1 MKKIFFSTEELD
13 ARASAKFGL
22 SEQILMENAAGR
34 IEREIRKRL
43 KKGSRILALCGG
55 GNNGADAMAALRK
68 LSGDFSCTA
77 LCVLENRSAAGKF
90 QAEAARAAGVKFI
103 DIASAKD
110 DCKHAVSASS
120 KDACA
125 HESVGGSSLKG
136 AGSCDDDPYNER
148 ESLSNAGIMGGG
160 DKLSTKFKGSKFTSA
175 KFETAE
181 HGGDLGKPGNECGNP
196 SGVLRDEITSADCI
210 IDGIF
215 GSGLNKP
222 ISPEICEILS
232 LANSAKSLKIAID
245 IPSGIDKSG
254 RVLGGAFCADL
265 TITMGA
271 LKLALFSDGAKDYV
285 GRIKVANLG
294 ISRQNFEERS
304 EYFLL
309 QKSDLKLP
317 LRRKQ
322 NTNKGD
328 FGHTYVV
335 SGQMSGAAQ
344 MAALAAHAI
353 GSGLVSVV
361 SDEPLNLSPILMQKS
376 SFEHARV
383 VVCGCGLGEQ
393 KIDLAALRDKSC
405 VIDADLCYEREI
417 LSLLNANSN
426 LIITPHP
433 KEFCSLLKIAGIAD
447 LSVSELQERRFELAR
462 AWSEKFSGVLVLK
475 GANTLIAQAGVIYV
489 CDKGSAALAKG
500 GSGDVLAGLIGGLL
514 AQNYSPLQASICGVL
529 AHALAARAFA
539 KNSYALNPLD
549 LIEEVK
555 WL

>member
-22 SEQILMENAAGR
+22 GEQILMENAAGR
-34 IEREIRKRL
+34 IESEIRKRL
-43 KKGSRILALCGG
+43 KKGSRVLALCGG
-55 GNNGADAMAALRK
+55 GNNGADALAALRK

-77 LCVLENRSAAGKF
+77 LCVLQNRSAAGKF
-90 QAEAARAAGVKFI
+90 QADAAQAAGVKFI
-103 DIASAKD
+103 NIASAKD
-110 DCKHAVSASS
+110 ACEHVEGASS

-125 HESVGGSSLKG
+125 HKSVGGSSLKG
-136 AGSCDDDPYNER
+136 TGASEPRREL
-148 ESLSNAGIMGGG
+148 ESLSGADISCDG
-160 DKLSTKFKGSKFTSA
+160 DKLSAKFTSA
-175 KFETAE
+175 KFEIVAR
-181 HGGDLGKPGNECGNP
+181 GDECSNLGSECGKL
-196 SGVLRDEITSADCI
+196 SILRDEITNADCI

-215 GSGLNKP
+215 GSGLNKAL
-222 ISPEICEILS
+222 SSEICEILS
-232 LANSAKSLKIAID
+232 LANSAKSLRIAVD

-254 RVLGGAFCADL
+254 RILGGAFCADL
-265 TITMGA
+265 TIAMGA
-271 LKLALFSDGAKDYV
+271 LKLALFSDAAKDCV
-285 GRIKVANLG
+285 GQIKVANLG
-294 ISRQNFEERS
+294 ISRSNFERGS

>member
-1 MKKIFFSTEELD
+1 MKKIFFGTEELD

-22 SEQILMENAAGR
+22 GEQILMENAAGR
-34 IEREIRKRL
+34 IESEIRKRL

-55 GNNGADAMAALRK
+55 GNNGADAMAALRR

-77 LCVLENRSAAGKF
+77 LCVFQNKGAAGKF
-90 QAEAARAAGVKFI
+90 QADAAQAAGVKFI
-103 DIASAKD
+103 GIANAKD
-110 DCKHAVSASS
+110 ACKHVESAPS
-120 KDACA
+120 KDACT
-125 HESVGGSSLKG
+125 HESVDGSSLKDVS
-136 AGSCDDDPYNER
+136 SCEGEPRREL
-148 ESLSNAGIMGGG
+148 ESLSGADVSGGG
-160 DKLSTKFKGSKFTSA
+160 DKLGTKFTSA
-175 KFETAE
+175 KFEIVARGDE
-181 HGGDLGKPGNECGNP
+181 CSNLGGECGEP
-196 SGVLRDEITSADCI
+196 SVLRNEITSADCI

-215 GSGLNKP
+215 GSGLNKAL
-222 ISPEICEILS
+222 SSEICEILS
-232 LANSAKSLKIAID
+232 LANSSKSLKIAVD
-245 IPSGIDKSG
+245 VPSGIDKLG
-254 RVLGGAFCADL
+254 RILGGAFCADL

-294 ISRQNFEERS
+294 ISRLNFEGRS

-361 SDEPLNLSPILMQKS
+361 SDGPLNLSPILMQKS

-383 VVCGCGLGEQ
+383 VVCGCGLGER
-393 KIDLAALRDKSC
+393 KIDLAALRGKSC

-417 LSLLNANSN
+417 LSLLSDN
-426 LIITPHP
+426 LNLVITPHP
-433 KEFCSLLKIAGIAD
+433 KEFCSLLKIAGIVD

-475 GANTLIAQAGVIYV
+475 GANTLIAQAGIIYV
-489 CDKGSAALAKG
+489 CDKGNAALAKG

-514 AQNYSPLQASICGVL
+514 AQSYSPLQASICGVL

>member
-34 IEREIRKRL
+34 IESEIRKRL
-43 KKGSRILALCGG
+43 KKGSHILALCGG

-90 QAEAARAAGVKFI
+90 QADAAQAAGVKLI

-110 DCKHAVSASS
+110 DCGHGSGASS
-120 KDACA
+120 KDICT

-136 AGSCDDDPYNER
+136 ASEPRGER
-148 ESLSNAGIMGGG
+148 EGLNGANISGGG
-160 DKLSTKFKGSKFTSA
+160 DKLCAKFTSA
-175 KFETAE
+175 KFEIAG
-181 HGGDLGKPGNECGNP
+181 HGDECSNLGNECGEL
-196 SGVLRDEITSADCI
+196 SVLRDEITSADCI

-222 ISPEICEILS
+222 ISAEICEILS
-232 LANSAKSLKIAID
+232 LANSAKSLRIAVD
-245 IPSGIDKSG
+245 IPSGIDKNG
-254 RVLGGAFCADL
+254 RILGGAFCADL

-271 LKLALFSDGAKDYV
+271 LKLALFSDGAKDQV

-294 ISRQNFEERS
+294 ISRRNFEERS

-361 SDEPLNLSPILMQKS
+361 SEGLLNLSPILMQKS

-383 VVCGCGLGEQ
+383 VVCGCGLGKR
-393 KIDLAALRDKSC
+393 KIDLAALRGKSC

-426 LIITPHP
+426 LILTPHP

-447 LSVSELQERRFELAR
+447 LSVSELQECRFELAR

-475 GANTLIAQAGVIYV
+475 GANTLIAQAGIIYV

>member
-22 SEQILMENAAGR
+22 GEQILMENATGR
-34 IEREIRKRL
+34 IESEIRKRL

-68 LSGDFSCTA
+68 LSGDFSCMA

-90 QAEAARAAGVKFI
+90 QADAAQAAGVKLI

-110 DCKHAVSASS
+110 DSEYADSASTRN
-120 KDACA
+120 ACA
-125 HESVGGSSLKG
+125 YESIGGSSLKG
-136 AGSCDDDPYNER
+136 TGASEPRR
-148 ESLSNAGIMGGG
+148 ELESPSGTDILGGD
-160 DKLSTKFKGSKFTSA
+160 DKLSAKFTST
-175 KFETAE
+175 KFEIVARGGE
-181 HGGDLGKPGNECGNP
+181 HGNLGSECGEP
-196 SGVLRDEITSADCI
+196 SILHDEIASADCI

-215 GSGLNKP
+215 GSGLNKVL
-222 ISPEICEILS
+222 SSEICEILS
-232 LANSAKSLKIAID
+232 LANSSKSLKIAVD
-245 IPSGIDKSG
+245 IPSGIDGSG
-254 RVLGGAFCADL
+254 RILGGAFCADL

-294 ISRQNFEERS
+294 ISRSNFEGRS

-317 LRRKQ
+317 LRTKQ

-361 SDEPLNLSPILMQKS
+361 SDGPLNLSPILMQKS
-376 SFEHARV
+376 SFDAARV
-383 VVCGCGLGEQ
+383 VVCGCGLGER

-405 VIDADLCYEREI
+405 VIDADLCYESEI
-417 LSLLNANSN
+417 LSLLDANSN
-426 LIITPHP
+426 LILTPHP

-447 LSVSELQERRFELAR
+447 ISVSELQERRFELAR
-462 AWSEKFSGVLVLK
+462 VWSEKFSGVLVLK
-475 GANTLIAQAGVIYV
+475 GANTLIAQAGIIYV

-514 AQNYSPLQASICGVL
+514 AQGYSPLQASICGVL

>member
-43 KKGSRILALCGG
+43 KKGSHILALCGG
-55 GNNGADAMAALRK
+55 GNNGADALAALRK

-77 LCVLENRSAAGKF
+77 LCVLQNRSAAGKF
-90 QAEAARAAGVKFI
+90 QADAARAAGVRLI
-103 DIASAKD
+103 NIASAKNA
-110 DCKHAVSASS
+110 CKHADSASS
-120 KDACA
+120 KDAFA
-125 HESVGGSSLKG
+125 HESAEGSSLKG
-136 AGSCDDDPYNER
+136 AGSCDDKPDNER
-148 ESLSNAGIMGGG
+148 ESLSSTDISGDD
-160 DKLSTKFKGSKFTSA
+160 DKLSEKFTSA
-175 KFETAE
+175 KFETVE
-181 HGGDLGKPGNECGNP
+181 HDGDFGKPGNECGNP
-196 SGVLRDEITSADCI
+196 SDLHDEITSADCI

-215 GSGLNKP
+215 GSGLNKAL
-222 ISPEICEILS
+222 SSEICEILS
-232 LANSAKSLKIAID
+232 LANSAKSLKIAVD

-254 RVLGGAFCADL
+254 RILGGAFCADL
-265 TITMGA
+265 TIAMGA
-271 LKLALFSDGAKDYV
+271 LKLALFSDGAKDQV

-294 ISRQNFEERS
+294 ISRSNFEERS

-317 LRRKQ
+317 LRTKQ

-361 SDEPLNLSPILMQKS
+361 NDEPLNLSPILMQKS
-376 SFEHARV
+376 SFNAARV
-383 VVCGCGLGEQ
+383 VVCGCGLGER
-393 KIDLAALRDKSC
+393 KIDLAALRGKSC

-417 LSLLNANSN
+417 LSLLSENSN

-475 GANTLIAQAGVIYV
+475 GANTLIAQAGIIYV

-514 AQNYSPLQASICGVL
+514 AQHYSPLQASICGVL

>member
-1 MKKIFFSTEELD
+1 MKKIFFSTEGLD

-22 SEQILMENAAGR
+22 SEQILMENAACR
-34 IEREIRKRL
+34 IEGEIRKRL

-90 QAEAARAAGVKFI
+90 QADAARAAGVKFI

-110 DCKHAVSASS
+110 DCGHVEGASS
-120 KDACA
+120 KDICT
-125 HESVGGSSLKG
+125 HEGVGGSYLKG
-136 AGSCDDDPYNER
+136 TGASEPRGER
-148 ESLSNAGIMGGG
+148 ESLSGADILCDG
-160 DKLSTKFKGSKFTSA
+160 DKLSAKFTSA
-175 KFETAE
+175 KFEIAG
-181 HGGDLGKPGNECGNP
+181 HGSECGNLG
-196 SGVLRDEITSADCI
+196 SECGVTSVLRDEITKADCI

-222 ISPEICEILS
+222 INSEICEILS
-232 LANSAKSLKIAID
+232 LANSAKALKIAVD

-254 RVLGGAFCADL
+254 RILGGAFCADL
-265 TITMGA
+265 TIAMGA
-271 LKLALFSDGAKDYV
+271 LKLALFSDAAKDYV
-285 GRIKVANLG
+285 GQIKVANLG
-294 ISRQNFEERS
+294 ISRSNFEGRS

-361 SDEPLNLSPILMQKS
+361 SKEPLNLSPILMQKS

-383 VVCGCGLGEQ
+383 VVCGCGLGER
-393 KIDLAALRDKSC
+393 KIDLVALRDKSC
-405 VIDADLCYEREI
+405 VIDADLCYKREI

-426 LIITPHP
+426 LILTPHP

-514 AQNYSPLQASICGVL
+514 AQGYSPLQASICGVL

>member
-13 ARASAKFGL
+13 ARASTKFGL
-22 SEQILMENAAGR
+22 GEQILMENAAGR

-43 KKGSRILALCGG
+43 KKGSRVLALCGG
-55 GNNGADAMAALRK
+55 GNNGADAMVALRR

-90 QAEAARAAGVKFI
+90 QADAARAAGVKLI

-110 DCKHAVSASS
+110 DCGHVESASS

-125 HESVGGSSLKG
+125 HESVGGSYLKD
-136 AGSCDDDPYNER
+136 ASASEPRREL

-181 HGGDLGKPGNECGNP
+181 HGGDLGKPDSECDNP
-196 SGVLRDEITSADCI
+196 SGVLRDEIINADCI

-222 ISPEICEILS
+222 VSAEICEILS
-232 LANSAKSLKIAID
+232 LANSAKSLKIAVD

-254 RVLGGAFCADL
+254 RILGGAFCADL
-265 TITMGA
+265 TIAMGA
-271 LKLALFSDGAKDYV
+271 LKLALFSDGAKDQV

-294 ISRQNFEERS
+294 ISRRNFEERS

-376 SFEHARV
+376 SFDAARV
-383 VVCGCGLGEQ
+383 VVCGCGLGER

-405 VIDADLCYEREI
+405 VIDADLCYKREI
-417 LSLLNANSN
+417 LSLLNANLN
-426 LIITPHP
+426 LILTPHP

-475 GANTLIAQAGVIYV
+475 GANTLIAQAGIIYV

-514 AQNYSPLQASICGVL
+514 AQSYSPLQASICGVL

>member
-1 MKKIFFSTEELD
+1 MKKIFFSTEKLD

-55 GNNGADAMAALRK
+55 GNNGADAMTALRK

-77 LCVLENRSAAGKF
+77 LCVLQNRSATGKF
-90 QAEAARAAGVKFI
+90 QTEAARTAGVRLI
-103 DIASAKD
+103 NIASAKNA
-110 DCKHAVSASS
+110 CKHADSASS
-120 KDACA
+120 KDICA
-125 HESVGGSSLKG
+125 HESVGSFSLKG
-136 AGSCDDDPYNER
+136 ASEPRREG
-148 ESLSNAGIMGGG
+148 ESLSGADISGGG
-160 DKLSTKFKGSKFTSA
+160 DKLCAKFTGA
-175 KFETAE
+175 KFEIA
-181 HGGDLGKPGNECGNP
+181 GRGDECGEP
-196 SGVLRDEITSADCI
+196 SILHDEITNADCI

-222 ISPEICEILS
+222 VSAEICEILS
-232 LANSAKSLKIAID
+232 LANGTKSLKIAVD

-254 RVLGGAFCADL
+254 RILGAAFCADL
-265 TITMGA
+265 TIAMGA
-271 LKLALFSDGAKDYV
+271 LKLALFSDAAKDCV

-294 ISRQNFEERS
+294 ISSSNFERGS

-317 LRRKQ
+317 IRRKQ

-361 SDEPLNLSPILMQKS
+361 SEGPLNLSPILMQKS

-383 VVCGCGLGEQ
+383 VVCGCGLGER

-417 LSLLNANSN
+417 LSLLDANSN
-426 LIITPHP
+426 LILTPHP

-475 GANTLIAQAGVIYV
+475 GANTLIAQAGIIYV

>member
-1 MKKIFFSTEELD
+1 MKKIFFSTAELD

-22 SEQILMENAAGR
+22 GEQILMENAAGR
-34 IEREIRKRL
+34 IEGEIRKRL
-43 KKGSRILALCGG
+43 KKGSHILALCGG

-77 LCVLENRSAAGKF
+77 LCVLQNRSAAGKF
-90 QAEAARAAGVKFI
+90 QAEAARTAGVRLI
-103 DIASAKD
+103 NIASAKD
-110 DCKHAVSASS
+110 DCKHVGSASS

-125 HESVGGSSLKG
+125 HESAGGSSSKG
-136 AGSCDDDPYNER
+136 AGASEPRGEGK
-148 ESLSNAGIMGGG
+148 SLSGADVSGGG
-160 DKLSTKFKGSKFTSA
+160 DKLSEKFTSA
-175 KFETAE
+175 KFETAG
-181 HGGDLGKPGNECGNP
+181 HGDECSDLDNECGKP
-196 SGVLRDEITSADCI
+196 SVLHDEITSADCI
-210 IDGIF
+210 IDGVF
-215 GSGLNKP
+215 GSGLNKAL
-222 ISPEICEILS
+222 SSEICEILS
-232 LANSAKSLKIAID
+232 LANSAKSLKIAVD
-245 IPSGIDKSG
+245 IPSGIDKNG
-254 RVLGGAFCADL
+254 CILGGAFCADL
-265 TITMGA
+265 TIAMGA
-271 LKLALFSDGAKDYV
+271 LKLALFSDAAKDCV

-294 ISRQNFEERS
+294 ISRSNFEKGS

-317 LRRKQ
+317 LRTKQ

-361 SDEPLNLSPILMQKS
+361 SDGPLNLSPILMQKS

-383 VVCGCGLGEQ
+383 VVCGCGLGER
-393 KIDLAALRDKSC
+393 KIDLAALRGKSC

-426 LIITPHP
+426 LVITPHP

-447 LSVSELQERRFELAR
+447 ISVSELQERRFELAR

-475 GANTLIAQAGVIYV
+475 GANTLIAQAGIIYV

-514 AQNYSPLQASICGVL
+514 AQGYSPLQASICGVL

>member
-13 ARASAKFGL
+13 ARASTKFGL
-22 SEQILMENAAGR
+22 SEQILMENAACR
-34 IEREIRKRL
+34 IEGEIRKRL
-43 KKGSRILALCGG
+43 KKGSHILALCGG

-68 LSGDFSCTA
+68 LSGYFSCTA
-77 LCVLENRSAAGKF
+77 LCVFQNKGAAGKF
-90 QAEAARAAGVKFI
+90 QADAARAAGVKFI

-110 DCKHAVSASS
+110 DCGHVEGASS
-120 KDACA
+120 KDTCT
-125 HESVGGSSLKG
+125 HEGVGGSYLKG
-136 AGSCDDDPYNER
+136 ASEPRGER
-148 ESLSNAGIMGGG
+148 ESLSGADISGGG
-160 DKLSTKFKGSKFTSA
+160 DKLSA
-175 KFETAE
+175 KFEIAG
-181 HGGDLGKPGNECGNP
+181 HGDECSNLGNECGEP
-196 SGVLRDEITSADCI
+196 SVLHDEITNADCI

-215 GSGLNKP
+215 GSGLNKAL
-222 ISPEICEILS
+222 SSEICEILS
-232 LANSAKSLKIAID
+232 LANSSKSLKIAVD
-245 IPSGIDKSG
+245 IPSGIDKLG
-254 RVLGGAFCADL
+254 RILGGAFCADL
-265 TITMGA
+265 TIAMGA
-271 LKLALFSDGAKDYV
+271 LKLALFSDAAKDYV
-285 GRIKVANLG
+285 GQIKIANLG
-294 ISRQNFEERS
+294 ISRSNFERGS

-361 SDEPLNLSPILMQKS
+361 SEGALNLSPILMQKS

-383 VVCGCGLGEQ
+383 VVCGCGLGER

-417 LSLLNANSN
+417 LSLLSDN
-426 LIITPHP
+426 LNLVITPHP
-433 KEFCSLLKIAGIAD
+433 KEFCSLLKISGIAD
-447 LSVSELQERRFELAR
+447 ISASELQERRFELAR

-475 GANTLIAQAGVIYV
+475 GANTLIAQEGIIYV
-489 CDKGSAALAKG
+489 CDKGSATLAKG

-514 AQNYSPLQASICGVL
+514 AQGYSPLQASICGVL

>member
-22 SEQILMENAAGR
+22 GEQILMENAAGR
-34 IEREIRKRL
+34 IEGEIRKRL
-43 KKGSRILALCGG
+43 KKGSRVLALCGG

-90 QAEAARAAGVKFI
+90 QADAAQAAGVKFI
-103 DIASAKD
+103 GIASAKD
-110 DCKHAVSASS
+110 DCGHVEDASS

-125 HESVGGSSLKG
+125 HESAGGFSLKG
-136 AGSCDDDPYNER
+136 ASEPRREG
-148 ESLSNAGIMGGG
+148 ESLSGADISGGG
-160 DKLSTKFKGSKFTSA
+160 DKLCAKFTGA
-175 KFETAE
+175 KFEIAGRGDE
-181 HGGDLGKPGNECGNP
+181 CSNLGGECGEP
-196 SGVLRDEITSADCI
+196 SVLRDEITSADCI

-215 GSGLNKP
+215 GSGLNKAL
-222 ISPEICEILS
+222 SSEICEILS
-232 LANSAKSLKIAID
+232 LANGTKSLKIAVD

-254 RVLGGAFCADL
+254 RILGAAFCADL
-265 TITMGA
+265 TIAMGA
-271 LKLALFSDGAKDYV
+271 LKLALFSDAAKDCV

-294 ISRQNFEERS
+294 ISRSNFEGRS

-383 VVCGCGLGEQ
+383 VVCGCGLGER

-417 LSLLNANSN
+417 LSLLDANSN
-426 LIITPHP
+426 LILTPHP

-475 GANTLIAQAGVIYV
+475 GANTLIAQESIIYV

-500 GSGDVLAGLIGGLL
+500 GRGDVLSGLIGGLL
-514 AQNYSPLQASICGVL
+514 AQGYSPLQASICGVL

>member
-1 MKKIFFSTEELD
+1 MLF
-13 ARASAKFGL
+13 
-22 SEQILMENAAGR
+22 
-34 IEREIRKRL
+34 
-43 KKGSRILALCGG
+43 
-55 GNNGADAMAALRK
+55 
-68 LSGDFSCTA
+68 
-77 LCVLENRSAAGKF
+77 RS
-90 QAEAARAAGVKFI
+90 
-103 DIASAKD
+103 
-110 DCKHAVSASS
+110 
-120 KDACA
+120 
-125 HESVGGSSLKG
+125 
-136 AGSCDDDPYNER
+136 
-148 ESLSNAGIMGGG
+148 
-160 DKLSTKFKGSKFTSA
+160 
-175 KFETAE
+175 
-181 HGGDLGKPGNECGNP
+181 
-196 SGVLRDEITSADCI
+196 
-210 IDGIF
+210 
-215 GSGLNKP
+215 
-222 ISPEICEILS
+222 
-232 LANSAKSLKIAID
+232 
-245 IPSGIDKSG
+245 IDKSG
-254 RVLGGAFCADL
+254 RILEAAFCADL
-265 TITMGA
+265 TIAMGA
-271 LKLALFSDGAKDYV
+271 LKLALFSDAAKDCV

-294 ISRQNFEERS
+294 ISRSNFEERS

-317 LRRKQ
+317 LRTKQ

-376 SFEHARV
+376 SFNAARV

-405 VIDADLCYEREI
+405 VIDADLCYESEI

-426 LIITPHP
+426 LILTPHP

-447 LSVSELQERRFELAR
+447 ISVSELQERRFEFAR

-514 AQNYSPLQASICGVL
+514 AQGYSPLQASICGVL

>member
-22 SEQILMENAAGR
+22 GEQILMENAAGR

-68 LSGDFSCTA
+68 LSGDFSCTT
-77 LCVLENRSAAGKF
+77 LCVLQNRSAAGKF
-90 QAEAARAAGVKFI
+90 QAEAARAAGVRLI
-103 DIASAKD
+103 DIASAKNA
-110 DCKHAVSASS
+110 CKHADRASS

-136 AGSCDDDPYNER
+136 AGSCDDKPDNER
-148 ESLSNAGIMGGG
+148 ESLSSTDISGGD
-160 DKLSTKFKGSKFTSA
+160 DKLSEKFTSA
-175 KFETAE
+175 KFEIAG
-181 HGGDLGKPGNECGNP
+181 HGDECSDLGSECGKP
-196 SGVLRDEITSADCI
+196 SVLHDEITNADCI

-215 GSGLNKP
+215 GSGLNKAL
-222 ISPEICEILS
+222 SSEICEILS
-232 LANSAKSLKIAID
+232 LANSAKSLKIAVD
-245 IPSGIDKSG
+245 IPSGIDKLG
-254 RVLGGAFCADL
+254 RILGGAFCADL
-265 TITMGA
+265 TIAMGA

-285 GRIKVANLG
+285 GQIKVANLG
-294 ISRQNFEERS
+294 ISRSNFERGS

-361 SDEPLNLSPILMQKS
+361 SEGSLNLSPILMQKS
-376 SFEHARV
+376 SFNAARV
-383 VVCGCGLGEQ
+383 VVCGCGLGER

-405 VIDADLCYEREI
+405 VIDADLCYESEI

-426 LIITPHP
+426 LILTPHP

-475 GANTLIAQAGVIYV
+475 GANTLIAQTGIIYV

>member
-1 MKKIFFSTEELD
+1 MKKIFFSTAELD
-13 ARASAKFGL
+13 ARASVKFGL

-90 QAEAARAAGVKFI
+90 QAEAARAAGVRFI
-103 DIASAKD
+103 NIASAKTACERAEGSSGKD
-110 DCKHAVSASS
+110 ICTHESASGS
-120 KDACA
+120 YLKDA
-125 HESVGGSSLKG
+125 G
-136 AGSCDDDPYNER
+136 ASEPQGER
-148 ESLSNAGIMGGG
+148 ESLSGADISGSG
-160 DKLSTKFKGSKFTSA
+160 DKLSAKFTSA

-181 HGGDLGKPGNECGNP
+181 DGGDFGKLGNECDNP

-215 GSGLNKP
+215 GSGLNKAL
-222 ISPEICEILS
+222 SSEICEILS
-232 LANSAKSLKIAID
+232 LANSAKSLKIAVD

-265 TITMGA
+265 TIAMGA

-376 SFEHARV
+376 SFDAARV
-383 VVCGCGLGEQ
+383 VVCGCGLGER
-393 KIDLAALRDKSC
+393 KIDLAALRGKSC

-447 LSVSELQERRFELAR
+447 LGVSELQERRFELAR

-514 AQNYSPLQASICGVL
+514 AQGYSPLQASICGVL

>member
-22 SEQILMENAAGR
+22 GEQILMENAACR
-34 IEREIRKRL
+34 IESEIRKRL

-55 GNNGADAMAALRK
+55 GNNGADALAALRK

-77 LCVLENRSAAGKF
+77 LCVLQNRSAADKF
-90 QAEAARAAGVKFI
+90 QTEAARAAGVRLI

-110 DCKHAVSASS
+110 DCGHVESASS
-120 KDACA
+120 KDACT
-125 HESVGGSSLKG
+125 HESVGGSYLKG
-136 AGSCDDDPYNER
+136 ASEPRGEG
-148 ESLSNAGIMGGG
+148 ESLSGTDISCDG
-160 DKLSTKFKGSKFTSA
+160 DKLCAKFTGA
-175 KFETAE
+175 KFEIAAR
-181 HGGDLGKPGNECGNP
+181 GDECNNLCSECGEP
-196 SGVLRDEITSADCI
+196 SILHDEIASADCI

-215 GSGLNKP
+215 GSGLNKAL
-222 ISPEICEILS
+222 SSEICEILS
-232 LANSAKSLKIAID
+232 LANSAKALKIAVD

-265 TITMGA
+265 TIAMGA

-294 ISRQNFEERS
+294 ISRQNFEEQS

-361 SDEPLNLSPILMQKS
+361 SEEPLNLSPILMQKS
-376 SFEHARV
+376 SFEHARI
-383 VVCGCGLGEQ
+383 VVCGCGLGER

-405 VIDADLCYEREI
+405 VIDADLCYESEI

-426 LIITPHP
+426 LILTPHP

-447 LSVSELQERRFELAR
+447 ISVSELQEHRFELAR

-475 GANTLIAQAGVIYV
+475 GANTLIAQAGIIYV
-489 CDKGSAALAKG
+489 CDKGSAVLAKG
-500 GSGDVLAGLIGGLL
+500 GSGDVLAGFIGGLL
-514 AQNYSPLQASICGVL
+514 AQGYSPLQASICGVL
-529 AHALAARAFA
+529 AHALAAQAFA

>member
-22 SEQILMENAAGR
+22 GEQILMENAACK
-34 IEREIRKRL
+34 IEGEIRKRL

-90 QAEAARAAGVKFI
+90 QADAARAAGVKLI
-103 DIASAKD
+103 DISSVKD
-110 DCKHAVSASS
+110 ACEHVEEASS

-125 HESVGGSSLKG
+125 HESVDGSSLKG
-136 AGSCDDDPYNER
+136 TGASEPRGEL
-148 ESLSNAGIMGGG
+148 ESLSGADISCDS
-160 DKLSTKFKGSKFTSA
+160 DKLSAKFTSA
-175 KFETAE
+175 KFEIAGRSGE
-181 HGGDLGKPGNECGNP
+181 HGNLGNEYGEP
-196 SGVLRDEITSADCI
+196 SILHDEIINADCI

-215 GSGLNKP
+215 GSGLNKAL
-222 ISPEICEILS
+222 SSEICEILS
-232 LANSAKSLKIAID
+232 LANSSKSLKIAVD
-245 IPSGIDKSG
+245 IPSGIDKFG
-254 RVLGGAFCADL
+254 RILGGAFCADL
-265 TITMGA
+265 TIAMGA
-271 LKLALFSDGAKDYV
+271 LKLALFSDGAKDQV

-294 ISRQNFEERS
+294 ISRSNFEGRS

-361 SDEPLNLSPILMQKS
+361 SKEPLNLSPILMQKS
-376 SFEHARV
+376 SFDAARV
-383 VVCGCGLGEQ
+383 VVCGCGLGER

-417 LSLLNANSN
+417 LSLLSDNSN
-426 LIITPHP
+426 LVITPHP
-433 KEFCSLLKIAGIAD
+433 KEFCSLLKITGIAD
-447 LSVSELQERRFELAR
+447 LSVSELQERRFELAQ

-514 AQNYSPLQASICGVL
+514 AQGYSPLQASICGVL

>member
-13 ARASAKFGL
+13 ARASTKFGL
-22 SEQILMENAAGR
+22 SEQILMENAACR
-34 IEREIRKRL
+34 IEGEIRKRL
-43 KKGSRILALCGG
+43 KKGSHILALCGG

-77 LCVLENRSAAGKF
+77 LCVFQNKGAAGKF
-90 QAEAARAAGVKFI
+90 QADAARAAGVKFI

-110 DCKHAVSASS
+110 DCGHVEGASS
-120 KDACA
+120 KDTCT
-125 HESVGGSSLKG
+125 HEGVGGSYLKG
-136 AGSCDDDPYNER
+136 ASEPRGER
-148 ESLSNAGIMGGG
+148 ESLSGADISGGG
-160 DKLSTKFKGSKFTSA
+160 DKLSA
-175 KFETAE
+175 KFEIAG
-181 HGGDLGKPGNECGNP
+181 HGDECSNLGNECGEP
-196 SGVLRDEITSADCI
+196 SVLHDEITNADCI

-215 GSGLNKP
+215 GSGLNKAL
-222 ISPEICEILS
+222 SSEICEILS
-232 LANSAKSLKIAID
+232 LANSSKSLKIAVD
-245 IPSGIDKSG
+245 IPSGIDKLG
-254 RVLGGAFCADL
+254 RILGGAFCADL
-265 TITMGA
+265 TIAMGA
-271 LKLALFSDGAKDYV
+271 LKLALFSDAAKDYV
-285 GRIKVANLG
+285 GQIKIANLG
-294 ISRQNFEERS
+294 ISRSNFERGS

-361 SDEPLNLSPILMQKS
+361 SEGALNLSPILMQKS

-383 VVCGCGLGEQ
+383 VVCGCGLGER

-417 LSLLNANSN
+417 LSLLSDN
-426 LIITPHP
+426 LNLVITPHP
-433 KEFCSLLKIAGIAD
+433 KEFCSLLKISGIAD
-447 LSVSELQERRFELAR
+447 ISASELQERRFELAR

-475 GANTLIAQAGVIYV
+475 GANTLIAQEGIIYV
-489 CDKGSAALAKG
+489 CDKGSATLAKG

-514 AQNYSPLQASICGVL
+514 AQGYSPLQASICGVL

>member
-1 MKKIFFSTEELD
+1 MKKIFFSTAELD

-22 SEQILMENAAGR
+22 SEQLLMENAACR
-34 IEREIRKRL
+34 IEGEIRKQL

-90 QAEAARAAGVKFI
+90 QADAAQAAGVKLI

-110 DCKHAVSASS
+110 ACGRVEGASS
-120 KDACA
+120 KDICA
-125 HESVGGSSLKG
+125 HESVDGSSSKG
-136 AGSCDDDPYNER
+136 ISSCEDEPHNKR
-148 ESLSNAGIMGGG
+148 ESLNGADISCDG
-160 DKLSTKFKGSKFTSA
+160 DKLCAKFTSTKFEIAGRSG
-175 KFETAE
+175 E
-181 HGGDLGKPGNECGNP
+181 HGNLGSECGEP
-196 SGVLRDEITSADCI
+196 SVLHDEITNADCI

-222 ISPEICEILS
+222 VSAEICEILS
-232 LANSAKSLKIAID
+232 LTNSAKSLKIAVD
-245 IPSGIDKSG
+245 IPSGIDKNG
-254 RVLGGAFCADL
+254 RILGGAFCADL
-265 TITMGA
+265 TIAMGA

-294 ISRQNFEERS
+294 ISRRNFEERS

-361 SDEPLNLSPILMQKS
+361 SKEPLNLSPILMQKS
-376 SFEHARV
+376 SFDAARV

-393 KIDLAALRDKSC
+393 KIDLAALRGKSC

-426 LIITPHP
+426 LILTPHP

-462 AWSEKFSGVLVLK
+462 AWSDKFSGVLVLK
-475 GANTLIAQAGVIYV
+475 GANTLIAQAGIIYV

-514 AQNYSPLQASICGVL
+514 AQSYSPLQASICGVL

>member
-22 SEQILMENAAGR
+22 GEQILMENAAGR

-77 LCVLENRSAAGKF
+77 LCVLQNRSVAGKF
-90 QAEAARAAGVKFI
+90 QAEAARAVGVKLI

-110 DCKHAVSASS
+110 DCGHVEGASS

-125 HESVGGSSLKG
+125 HESVEGFSLNGISSCEG
-136 AGSCDDDPYNER
+136 EPRGER
-148 ESLSNAGIMGGG
+148 ENLNGEDVSGGG
-160 DKLSTKFKGSKFTSA
+160 DKLRAKFTSA

-181 HGGDLGKPGNECGNP
+181 DGGDFGKLGNECDNP
-196 SGVLRDEITSADCI
+196 SGVLRDEIINADCI

-215 GSGLNKP
+215 GSGLNKAL
-222 ISPEICEILS
+222 SSEICEILS
-232 LANSAKSLKIAID
+232 LANSAKSLKIAVD

-254 RVLGGAFCADL
+254 RILGGAFCADL

-271 LKLALFSDGAKDYV
+271 FKLALFSDAAKDYV

-376 SFEHARV
+376 SFNAARV
-383 VVCGCGLGEQ
+383 VVCGCGLGER

-405 VIDADLCYEREI
+405 VIDADLCYESEI

-426 LIITPHP
+426 LILTPHP

-475 GANTLIAQAGVIYV
+475 GANTLVAQAGIIYV

-514 AQNYSPLQASICGVL
+514 AQGYSPLQASICGVL

>member
-22 SEQILMENAAGR
+22 GEQILMENAACK

-43 KKGSRILALCGG
+43 KKGSRVLALCGG
-55 GNNGADAMAALRK
+55 GNNGADALAALRK

-77 LCVLENRSAAGKF
+77 LCMLQNRSAASKF
-90 QAEAARAAGVKFI
+90 QVEAARAAGVRLI
-103 DIASAKD
+103 NIASAKD
-110 DCKHAVSASS
+110 DCKHVGSASS

-125 HESVGGSSLKG
+125 HESAGGSSSKG
-136 AGSCDDDPYNER
+136 AGASEPRGER
-148 ESLSNAGIMGGG
+148 ESPSSTDISGG
-160 DKLSTKFKGSKFTSA
+160 DDKLCAKFTGA
-175 KFETAE
+175 KFETVE
-181 HGGDLGKPGNECGNP
+181 HGGDFGKLGNECGEP
-196 SGVLRDEITSADCI
+196 RILHDEITSADCI

-222 ISPEICEILS
+222 ISAEICEILS
-232 LANSAKSLKIAID
+232 LANSAKSLKIAVD

-254 RVLGGAFCADL
+254 RVLGAAFCADL
-265 TITMGA
+265 TIAMGA

-294 ISRQNFEERS
+294 ISRSNFEGRS

-376 SFEHARV
+376 SFNAARV
-383 VVCGCGLGEQ
+383 VVCGCGLGER

-405 VIDADLCYEREI
+405 VIDADLCYDSEI
-417 LSLLNANSN
+417 LSLLSDNSN
-426 LIITPHP
+426 LILTPHP

-475 GANTLIAQAGVIYV
+475 GANTLIAQAGIIYV

-514 AQNYSPLQASICGVL
+514 AQGYSPLQASICGVL

>member
-22 SEQILMENAAGR
+22 GEQILMENAAGR
-34 IEREIRKRL
+34 IESEIRKRL

-77 LCVLENRSAAGKF
+77 LCVLQNRSAAGKF
-90 QAEAARAAGVKFI
+90 QAEAARAAGVRLI
-103 DIASAKD
+103 DIASAKNA
-110 DCKHAVSASS
+110 CKHADSASS
-120 KDACA
+120 KDICA
-125 HESVGGSSLKG
+125 HESTGDSSLKD

-148 ESLSNAGIMGGG
+148 ESLSNADIMGGG
-160 DKLSTKFKGSKFTSA
+160 DKLCAKFTSA

-181 HGGDLGKPGNECGNP
+181 HGSDFGKLGNECGEP
-196 SGVLRDEITSADCI
+196 RILHDEIINADCI

-215 GSGLNKP
+215 GSGLNKAL
-222 ISPEICEILS
+222 SSEICEILS
-232 LANSAKSLKIAID
+232 LANSAKSLKIAVD
-245 IPSGIDKSG
+245 IPSGIDKNG

-265 TITMGA
+265 TIAMGA

-294 ISRQNFEERS
+294 ISHSNFERGS

-317 LRRKQ
+317 LRTKQ

-361 SDEPLNLSPILMQKS
+361 SEGPLNLSPILMQKS
-376 SFEHARV
+376 SFDAARV
-383 VVCGCGLGEQ
+383 VVCGCGLGER

-462 AWSEKFSGVLVLK
+462 AWSEKFSGALVLK

-514 AQNYSPLQASICGVL
+514 AQGYPPLQASICGVL

>member
-1 MKKIFFSTEELD
+1 LKKIFFSTAELD

-22 SEQILMENAAGR
+22 GEQILMENAACR
-34 IEREIRKRL
+34 IEGEIRKRL

-55 GNNGADAMAALRK
+55 GNNGADAMAALRR

-77 LCVLENRSAAGKF
+77 LCVFQNKGAAGKF
-90 QAEAARAAGVKFI
+90 QADAARAAGVKLI

-110 DCKHAVSASS
+110 DCGHVEGASS
-120 KDACA
+120 KDICA
-125 HESVGGSSLKG
+125 HESVDGSSLKDVS
-136 AGSCDDDPYNER
+136 SCGGKPRREL
-148 ESLSNAGIMGGG
+148 ESLSSANISDSG
-160 DKLSTKFKGSKFTSA
+160 DKLSAKFTSA
-175 KFETAE
+175 KFEIAG
-181 HGGDLGKPGNECGNP
+181 HGDECSDLGNECGNP
-196 SGVLRDEITSADCI
+196 SGLRDKIINADCI

-222 ISPEICEILS
+222 ISAEICEILS
-232 LANSAKSLKIAID
+232 LTNSAKALKIAVD

-254 RVLGGAFCADL
+254 RILGGAFCADL
-265 TITMGA
+265 TIAMGA
-271 LKLALFSDGAKDYV
+271 LKLALFSDAAKDCV

-294 ISRQNFEERS
+294 ISRSNFEGRS

-361 SDEPLNLSPILMQKS
+361 SNGPLNLSPILMQKS
-376 SFEHARV
+376 SFDAARV

-475 GANTLIAQAGVIYV
+475 GANTLIAQEGIIYV

>member
-13 ARASAKFGL
+13 ARASTKFGL
-22 SEQILMENAAGR
+22 GEQILMENAAGR

-43 KKGSRILALCGG
+43 KKGSRVLALCGG
-55 GNNGADAMAALRK
+55 GNNGADALAALRR

-77 LCVLENRSAAGKF
+77 LCVLQNRSVAGKF
-90 QAEAARAAGVKFI
+90 QADAARAAGVKFI

-110 DCKHAVSASS
+110 DCGHVEGASI

-125 HESVGGSSLKG
+125 HESASGSYLKDAG
-136 AGSCDDDPYNER
+136 ASEPRGER
-148 ESLSNAGIMGGG
+148 ESLSGADNSGGG
-160 DKLSTKFKGSKFTSA
+160 DKLRAKFTSA

-181 HGGDLGKPGNECGNP
+181 DGGDFGKPGNDCGKP
-196 SGVLRDEITSADCI
+196 GSVLRDEIINAGCI

-222 ISPEICEILS
+222 VSSEICEILS
-232 LANSAKSLKIAID
+232 LANSAKSLKIAVD

-254 RVLGGAFCADL
+254 RILGAAFCADL
-265 TITMGA
+265 TIAMGA
-271 LKLALFSDGAKDYV
+271 LKLALFSDGAKDQV

-294 ISRQNFEERS
+294 ISRSNFERGS

-376 SFEHARV
+376 SFNAARV
-383 VVCGCGLGEQ
+383 VVCGCGLGER
-393 KIDLAALRDKSC
+393 KIDLAALRGKNC
-405 VIDADLCYEREI
+405 VIDADLCYESEI
-417 LSLLNANSN
+417 LSLLSDNSN

-475 GANTLIAQAGVIYV
+475 GANTLIAQAGIIYV
-489 CDKGSAALAKG
+489 CDKGNAALAKG

>member
-22 SEQILMENAAGR
+22 GEQILMENAACR

-77 LCVLENRSAAGKF
+77 LCVLQNRSAAGKF
-90 QAEAARAAGVKFI
+90 QTEAARAAGVRLI

-110 DCKHAVSASS
+110 DCGHVESASS

-125 HESVGGSSLKG
+125 HESVEGSSLNG
-136 AGSCDDDPYNER
+136 IGSCEGEPRGEC
-148 ESLSNAGIMGGG
+148 ESLSSTDISGGN
-160 DKLSTKFKGSKFTSA
+160 DKLCAKFTGA
-175 KFETAE
+175 KFETAGY
-181 HGGDLGKPGNECGNP
+181 GGECGNLGNECGEP
-196 SGVLRDEITSADCI
+196 SVLRDEITSADCI

-222 ISPEICEILS
+222 VSAEICEILS
-232 LANSAKSLKIAID
+232 LANSAKSLKIAVD

-254 RVLGGAFCADL
+254 RILGAAFCADL
-265 TITMGA
+265 TIAMGA
-271 LKLALFSDGAKDYV
+271 LKLALFSDAAKDQV

-294 ISRQNFEERS
+294 ISRLNFEGRS

-376 SFEHARV
+376 SFNAARV

-405 VIDADLCYEREI
+405 VIDADLCYDSEI
-417 LSLLNANSN
+417 LSLLSDNSN
-426 LIITPHP
+426 LILTPHP

-475 GANTLIAQAGVIYV
+475 GANTLIAQAGIIYV

-514 AQNYSPLQASICGVL
+514 AQGYSPLQASICGVL

>member
-22 SEQILMENAAGR
+22 GEQILMENAACR

-55 GNNGADAMAALRK
+55 GNNGADALAALRK

-77 LCVLENRSAAGKF
+77 LCVLQNRSAADKF
-90 QAEAARAAGVKFI
+90 QTEAARAAGVRLI

-110 DCKHAVSASS
+110 DCGHVESASS
-120 KDACA
+120 KDACT
-125 HESVGGSSLKG
+125 HESVEGSSLNG
-136 AGSCDDDPYNER
+136 IGSCEGEPRGEC
-148 ESLSNAGIMGGG
+148 ESLSGADISGG
-160 DKLSTKFKGSKFTSA
+160 DDKLRANFEDTKFTSA
-175 KFETAE
+175 KFETVE
-181 HGGDLGKPGNECGNP
+181 HDGDFGKPGNECGNP
-196 SGVLRDEITSADCI
+196 SDLHDEITSADCI

-222 ISPEICEILS
+222 VSAEICEILS
-232 LANSAKSLKIAID
+232 LANSAKSLKIAVD

-254 RVLGGAFCADL
+254 RILGAAFCADL
-265 TITMGA
+265 TIAMGA
-271 LKLALFSDGAKDYV
+271 LKLALFLDAAKDYA

-294 ISRQNFEERS
+294 ISRSNFEGRS

-376 SFEHARV
+376 SFDAARV

-417 LSLLNANSN
+417 LSLLNTNSN

-514 AQNYSPLQASICGVL
+514 AQHYSPLQASICGVL

>member
-1 MKKIFFSTEELD
+1 MKKIFFSTEGLD

-34 IEREIRKRL
+34 IEGEIRKRL
-43 KKGSRILALCGG
+43 KKGSRILALCGS

-77 LCVLENRSAAGKF
+77 LCVFQNKGAAGKF
-90 QAEAARAAGVKFI
+90 QADAARAAGVKLI

-110 DCKHAVSASS
+110 DCEHVESASS

-125 HESVGGSSLKG
+125 HEGVGGSYLKG
-136 AGSCDDDPYNER
+136 ASEPRGER
-148 ESLSNAGIMGGG
+148 ESLSGADISGGG
-160 DKLSTKFKGSKFTSA
+160 DKLCAKFTSA
-175 KFETAE
+175 KFEIAGR
-181 HGGDLGKPGNECGNP
+181 GGECGNLGNECGEP
-196 SGVLRDEITSADCI
+196 SVLYDEITNVDCI

-215 GSGLNKP
+215 GSGLNKAL
-222 ISPEICEILS
+222 SSEICEILS
-232 LANSAKSLKIAID
+232 LANSVKSLKIAVD
-245 IPSGIDKSG
+245 IPSGIDKNG

-285 GRIKVANLG
+285 GQIKVANLG
-294 ISRQNFEERS
+294 ISRQNFEEQS

-361 SDEPLNLSPILMQKS
+361 SDGPLNLSPILMQKS

-383 VVCGCGLGEQ
+383 VVCGCGLGER
-393 KIDLAALRDKSC
+393 KIDLAALRGKSC

-417 LSLLNANSN
+417 LSLLSDN
-426 LIITPHP
+426 LNLVITPHP
-433 KEFCSLLKIAGIAD
+433 KEFCSLLKIAGIAN

-475 GANTLIAQAGVIYV
+475 GANTLIAQAGIIYV

-514 AQNYSPLQASICGVL
+514 AQGYPPLQASICGVL

>member
-1 MKKIFFSTEELD
+1 MKKIFFDTEELD

-22 SEQILMENAAGR
+22 GEQILMETAACR
-34 IEREIRKRL
+34 IESEIRKRL
-43 KKGSRILALCGG
+43 KKGSRVLALCGG

-77 LCVLENRSAAGKF
+77 LCVLENRSATGKF
-90 QAEAARAAGVKFI
+90 QADAARAAGVRLI

-110 DCKHAVSASS
+110 DCKHAGSASS

-136 AGSCDDDPYNER
+136 AGSCDDDPDNER

-160 DKLSTKFKGSKFTSA
+160 DKLSAKFTSA

-181 HGGDLGKPGNECGNP
+181 RSGECGKP
-196 SGVLRDEITSADCI
+196 SVLSDEITNADCI

-222 ISPEICEILS
+222 VSAEICEILS
-232 LANSAKSLKIAID
+232 LANSAKSLKIAVD

-254 RVLGGAFCADL
+254 RILGAAFCADL
-265 TITMGA
+265 TIAMGA
-271 LKLALFSDGAKDYV
+271 LKLALFSDAAKDCV

-294 ISRQNFEERS
+294 ISRSNFEKES
-304 EYFLL
+304 KYFLL

-344 MAALAAHAI
+344 IAALAAHAI

-361 SDEPLNLSPILMQKS
+361 SEGPLNLSPILMQKS
-376 SFEHARV
+376 SFDAARV
-383 VVCGCGLGEQ
+383 VVCGCGLGER

-405 VIDADLCYEREI
+405 VIDADLCYKREI

-462 AWSEKFSGVLVLK
+462 AWSKKFSGVLVLK

-514 AQNYSPLQASICGVL
+514 AQGYSPLQASICGVL

>member
-1 MKKIFFSTEELD
+1 MKKIFFGTEELD

-22 SEQILMENAAGR
+22 GEQILMENAAGR
-34 IEREIRKRL
+34 IESEIRKRL
-43 KKGSRILALCGG
+43 KKGSRVLALCGG
-55 GNNGADAMAALRK
+55 GNNGADALAALRK

-77 LCVLENRSAAGKF
+77 LCVLQNRSAAGKF
-90 QAEAARAAGVKFI
+90 QAEAARATGVKFI
-103 DIASAKD
+103 GIASAKD
-110 DCKHAVSASS
+110 DCGHVEDASS
-120 KDACA
+120 KDICA
-125 HESVGGSSLKG
+125 HESAGGSSLKG
-136 AGSCDDDPYNER
+136 ISSCEGKPHNKR
-148 ESLSNAGIMGGG
+148 ESLSGADISGGG
-160 DKLSTKFKGSKFTSA
+160 DKLSAKFTSA
-175 KFETAE
+175 KFEIAG
-181 HGGDLGKPGNECGNP
+181 HGDECGNLG
-196 SGVLRDEITSADCI
+196 SECGKYGGVLRDEITSADCI

-215 GSGLNKP
+215 GSGLNKAL
-222 ISPEICEILS
+222 SSEICEILS
-232 LANSAKSLKIAID
+232 LANSAKSLKIAVD

-254 RVLGGAFCADL
+254 RILGAAFCADL
-265 TITMGA
+265 TIAMGA

-294 ISRQNFEERS
+294 ISRSNFEKGS

-317 LRRKQ
+317 LRTKQ

-376 SFEHARV
+376 SFNAARV

-405 VIDADLCYEREI
+405 VIDADLCYESEI

-426 LIITPHP
+426 LILTPHP

-447 LSVSELQERRFELAR
+447 LSVSELQERRFEFAR

-475 GANTLIAQAGVIYV
+475 GANTLIAQAGIIYV
-489 CDKGSAALAKG
+489 CDKGSVALAKG

-514 AQNYSPLQASICGVL
+514 AQGYSPLQASICGVL

-539 KNSYALNPLD
+539 KNSYALSPLD

>member
-22 SEQILMENAAGR
+22 GEQILMENAAGR

-77 LCVLENRSAAGKF
+77 LCVLQNRSAAGKF
-90 QAEAARAAGVKFI
+90 QADAARAAGVKFI

-110 DCKHAVSASS
+110 ACKHAVSASS
-120 KDACA
+120 KDICA
-125 HESVGGSSLKG
+125 HESVEGSSLKDVS
-136 AGSCDDDPYNER
+136 SCGGER
-148 ESLSNAGIMGGG
+148 ESLSNAGIMGSG
-160 DKLSTKFKGSKFTSA
+160 DKLCAKFEGAKFISA

-181 HGGDLGKPGNECGNP
+181 HDGDFGKLGNDCSEL
-196 SGVLRDEITSADCI
+196 SVLRDEITSADCI

-222 ISPEICEILS
+222 VSSEICKILS
-232 LANSAKSLKIAID
+232 LANGMKSLKIAVD

-254 RVLGGAFCADL
+254 RILGGAFCADL
-265 TITMGA
+265 TIAMGA
-271 LKLALFSDGAKDYV
+271 LKLALFSDAAKDCV

-294 ISRQNFEERS
+294 ISRSNFERGS

-328 FGHTYVV
+328 FGHTYIV

-361 SDEPLNLSPILMQKS
+361 SEEPLNLSPILMQKS
-376 SFEHARV
+376 SFDAARV

-447 LSVSELQERRFELAR
+447 LSVSELQERRFKFAR

-475 GANTLIAQAGVIYV
+475 GANTLIAQAGIIYV

-514 AQNYSPLQASICGVL
+514 AQGYSPLQASICGVL

>member
-1 MKKIFFSTEELD
+1 MKKIFFGTEELD

-68 LSGDFSCTA
+68 LSEDFSCTA
-77 LCVLENRSAAGKF
+77 LCVLKNRNAAGKF
-90 QAEAARAAGVKFI
+90 QADAARAAGVRLI

-110 DCKHAVSASS
+110 DCKHVGSASS

-136 AGSCDDDPYNER
+136 TGASKSRREL
-148 ESLSNAGIMGGG
+148 ESLSGADVSGGG
-160 DKLSTKFKGSKFTSA
+160 DKLSAKFTSA
-175 KFETAE
+175 KFEIAG
-181 HGGDLGKPGNECGNP
+181 HGSDFGRLGNECDNP
-196 SGVLRDEITSADCI
+196 SGDLRYEITSADCI

-222 ISPEICEILS
+222 VSAEICEILS
-232 LANSAKSLKIAID
+232 LANSAKSLKIAVD

-265 TITMGA
+265 TIAMGA
-271 LKLALFSDGAKDYV
+271 LKLALFSDAAKDQV

-294 ISRQNFEERS
+294 ISRSNFEERS

-317 LRRKQ
+317 LRTKQ

-383 VVCGCGLGEQ
+383 VVCGCGLGER
-393 KIDLAALRDKSC
+393 KIDLAALRGKSC

-417 LSLLNANSN
+417 LSLLSDNSN
-426 LIITPHP
+426 LVITPHP
-433 KEFCSLLKIAGIAD
+433 KELCSLLKIAGIAD

-475 GANTLIAQAGVIYV
+475 GANTLIAQEGIIYV

-514 AQNYSPLQASICGVL
+514 AQGYSPLQASICGVL

>member
-13 ARASAKFGL
+13 AQASAKFGL

-34 IEREIRKRL
+34 IEGEIRKRL

-77 LCVLENRSAAGKF
+77 LCVLQNRSAAGKF
-90 QAEAARAAGVKFI
+90 QAEAARAAGVKLI
-103 DIASAKD
+103 DIASIKTAYE
-110 DCKHAVSASS
+110 HADSASS

-125 HESVGGSSLKG
+125 HESASGSYLKDAG
-136 AGSCDDDPYNER
+136 ASELRGER
-148 ESLSNAGIMGGG
+148 ESPSSTDISGSG
-160 DKLSTKFKGSKFTSA
+160 DKLCA
-175 KFETAE
+175 KF
-181 HGGDLGKPGNECGNP
+181 
-196 SGVLRDEITSADCI
+196 TSADCI

-215 GSGLNKP
+215 GSGLNKAL
-222 ISPEICEILS
+222 SSEICEILS
-232 LANSAKSLKIAID
+232 LANSAKSLKIAVD

-254 RVLGGAFCADL
+254 RILGGAFCADL
-265 TITMGA
+265 TIAMGA
-271 LKLALFSDGAKDYV
+271 LKLALFSDAAKDYV

-294 ISRQNFEERS
+294 ISRSNFEGRS

-309 QKSDLKLP
+309 QKTDLKLP

-376 SFEHARV
+376 SFDAARV
-383 VVCGCGLGEQ
+383 VVCGCGLGER
-393 KIDLAALRDKSC
+393 KIDLAALRGKSC

-426 LIITPHP
+426 LILTPHP

-514 AQNYSPLQASICGVL
+514 AQGYSPLQASICGVL

>member
-1 MKKIFFSTEELD
+1 MKKIFFGTEELD

-34 IEREIRKRL
+34 IESEIRKRL
-43 KKGSRILALCGG
+43 KKGSHILALCGG

-77 LCVLENRSAAGKF
+77 LCVLQNRSAAGKF
-90 QAEAARAAGVKFI
+90 QTEAARAAGVKLI

-110 DCKHAVSASS
+110 DCGHVEGTSS
-120 KDACA
+120 KDICA
-125 HESVGGSSLKG
+125 HESADGSSLKG
-136 AGSCDDDPYNER
+136 TGASESRGER
-148 ESLSNAGIMGGG
+148 ESLSNADIMGGG
-160 DKLSTKFKGSKFTSA
+160 DKLCAKFTSA
-175 KFETAE
+175 KFEIAARGDE
-181 HGGDLGKPGNECGNP
+181 CSDLGSECGKP
-196 SGVLRDEITSADCI
+196 SVLRDEITSAECI

-222 ISPEICEILS
+222 VSAEICEILS
-232 LANSAKSLKIAID
+232 LANSAKSLKIAVD

-254 RVLGGAFCADL
+254 RILSGAFCADL

-294 ISRQNFEERS
+294 ISRLNFEERS

-317 LRRKQ
+317 LRMKQ

-376 SFEHARV
+376 SFKHARV

-405 VIDADLCYEREI
+405 VIDADLCYESEI

-426 LIITPHP
+426 LILTPHP

-462 AWSEKFSGVLVLK
+462 AWSDKFSGVLVLK
-475 GANTLIAQAGVIYV
+475 GANTLIAQEGIIYV

-514 AQNYSPLQASICGVL
+514 AQGYSPLQASICGVL
-529 AHALAARAFA
+529 VHALAARAFA

>member
-22 SEQILMENAAGR
+22 NEQILMENAAGR
-34 IEREIRKRL
+34 IEGEIRKRL

-68 LSGDFSCTA
+68 LSGNFSCTA
-77 LCVLENRSAAGKF
+77 LCVLKNRSAAGKF
-90 QAEAARAAGVKFI
+90 QADAARAAGVKLI
-103 DIASAKD
+103 DIASTKD
-110 DCKHAVSASS
+110 DCKHVGSASS

-125 HESVGGSSLKG
+125 YESVGGSSLKG
-136 AGSCDDDPYNER
+136 AGSCDDDPDNER
-148 ESLSNAGIMGGG
+148 ESLSGADISGGG
-160 DKLSTKFKGSKFTSA
+160 DKLSAKFTGA
-175 KFETAE
+175 KFEIAGRGDE
-181 HGGDLGKPGNECGNP
+181 CSNLGGKCGEP
-196 SGVLRDEITSADCI
+196 SVPHDEITSADCI

-215 GSGLNKP
+215 GSGLNKAL
-222 ISPEICEILS
+222 SSEICEILS
-232 LANSAKSLKIAID
+232 LANGTKSLKIAVD

-254 RVLGGAFCADL
+254 RILGGAFCADL
-265 TITMGA
+265 TIAMGA
-271 LKLALFSDGAKDYV
+271 LKLALFSDAAKDYV

-294 ISRQNFEERS
+294 ISRSNFEEWS

-376 SFEHARV
+376 SFDAARV
-383 VVCGCGLGEQ
+383 VVCGCGLGER
-393 KIDLAALRDKSC
+393 KIDLAALRGKSC

-417 LSLLNANSN
+417 LSLFSDNSN
-426 LIITPHP
+426 LVITPHP

-475 GANTLIAQAGVIYV
+475 GANTLIAQAGIIYV

-514 AQNYSPLQASICGVL
+514 AQGYLPLQASICGVL

>member
-1 MKKIFFSTEELD
+1 MKKIFFSTAELD

-22 SEQILMENAAGR
+22 GEQILMENAAGR
-34 IEREIRKRL
+34 IEGEIRKRL
-43 KKGSRILALCGG
+43 KKGSHILALCGG

-77 LCVLENRSAAGKF
+77 LCVFQNRSAAGKF
-90 QAEAARAAGVKFI
+90 QADAARAAGVRLI
-103 DIASAKD
+103 DIASAKNA
-110 DCKHAVSASS
+110 CKHADRASS
-120 KDACA
+120 KDICA
-125 HESVGGSSLKG
+125 HESAGGSSLKG
-136 AGSCDDDPYNER
+136 ISSCEGKPHNKR
-148 ESLSNAGIMGGG
+148 ESLSGADISGGG
-160 DKLSTKFKGSKFTSA
+160 DKLSAKFTSA
-175 KFETAE
+175 KFEIAG
-181 HGGDLGKPGNECGNP
+181 HGDECSDLGSECGKP
-196 SGVLRDEITSADCI
+196 SVLHDEITNADCI

-215 GSGLNKP
+215 GSGLNKAL
-222 ISPEICEILS
+222 SSEICEILS
-232 LANSAKSLKIAID
+232 LANSAKSLKIAVD
-245 IPSGIDKSG
+245 IPSGIDKNG
-254 RVLGGAFCADL
+254 CILGGAFCADL
-265 TITMGA
+265 TIAMGA
-271 LKLALFSDGAKDYV
+271 LKLALFSDAAKDCV

-294 ISRQNFEERS
+294 ISRSNFEKGS

-361 SDEPLNLSPILMQKS
+361 SEGLLNLSPILMQKS
-376 SFEHARV
+376 SFDAARV
-383 VVCGCGLGEQ
+383 VVCGCGLGER
-393 KIDLAALRDKSC
+393 KVDLAALRDKSC
-405 VIDADLCYEREI
+405 VIDADLCYKREI

-447 LSVSELQERRFELAR
+447 LSVSELQERRFEFAR
-462 AWSEKFSGVLVLK
+462 AWSDKFSGVLVLK
-475 GANTLIAQAGVIYV
+475 GANTLIAQEGIIYV

-500 GSGDVLAGLIGGLL
+500 GSGDVLAGIIGGLL
-514 AQNYSPLQASICGVL
+514 AQGYSPLQASICGVL

>member
-1 MKKIFFSTEELD
+1 MKKIFFSTAELD
-13 ARASAKFGL
+13 ARASTKFGL
-22 SEQILMENAAGR
+22 SEQILMENAACR
-34 IEREIRKRL
+34 IEGEIRKRL

-90 QAEAARAAGVKFI
+90 QADAARAAGVKFI

-110 DCKHAVSASS
+110 DCWHVEGASS
-120 KDACA
+120 KDTCA
-125 HESVGGSSLKG
+125 HKSVGGFSLKG
-136 AGSCDDDPYNER
+136 ASEPQGER
-148 ESLSNAGIMGGG
+148 ESLSGADISCDG
-160 DKLSTKFKGSKFTSA
+160 DKLSTKFTSA
-175 KFETAE
+175 KFEIAARGDE
-181 HGGDLGKPGNECGNP
+181 CSNLGGECGRP
-196 SGVLRDEITSADCI
+196 SVLRDEITSADCI
-210 IDGIF
+210 IDGVF
-215 GSGLNKP
+215 GSGLNKAL
-222 ISPEICEILS
+222 SSEICEILS
-232 LANSAKSLKIAID
+232 LANSAKSLKIAVD

-265 TITMGA
+265 TIAMGA

-285 GRIKVANLG
+285 GQIKVANLG
-294 ISRQNFEERS
+294 ISRSNFERGS

-361 SDEPLNLSPILMQKS
+361 SEGPLNLSPILMQKS
-376 SFEHARV
+376 SFNAARV

-405 VIDADLCYEREI
+405 VIDADLCYESEI

-426 LIITPHP
+426 LILTPHP

-475 GANTLIAQAGVIYV
+475 GANTLIAQAGIIYV

-514 AQNYSPLQASICGVL
+514 AQSYSPLQASICGVL

>member
-1 MKKIFFSTEELD
+1 MKKIFFSTEGLD

-34 IEREIRKRL
+34 IESEIRKRL

-77 LCVLENRSAAGKF
+77 LCVLQNRSAAGKF
-90 QAEAARAAGVKFI
+90 QAEAARAAGVKLI

-110 DCKHAVSASS
+110 AFEHVEDASS
-120 KDACA
+120 KDACT

-136 AGSCDDDPYNER
+136 ASEPRGEHENLNGADVS
-148 ESLSNAGIMGGG
+148 GGG
-160 DKLSTKFKGSKFTSA
+160 DKLSTKFAGA
-175 KFETAE
+175 KFEIAAR
-181 HGGDLGKPGNECGNP
+181 GGECGNLGNECGEP
-196 SGVLRDEITSADCI
+196 SVLHDEITSADCI

-222 ISPEICEILS
+222 VSSEICEILS
-232 LANSAKSLKIAID
+232 LANSAKSLKIAVD
-245 IPSGIDKSG
+245 IPSGIDGSG
-254 RVLGGAFCADL
+254 RILGGAFCADL
-265 TITMGA
+265 TIAMGA
-271 LKLALFSDGAKDYV
+271 LKLALFSDGAKDQV

-361 SDEPLNLSPILMQKS
+361 SEGPLNLSPILMQKS
-376 SFEHARV
+376 SFDAARV
-383 VVCGCGLGEQ
+383 VVCGCGLGER

-426 LIITPHP
+426 LILTPHP

-447 LSVSELQERRFELAR
+447 ISVSELQERRFELAR
-462 AWSEKFSGVLVLK
+462 AWSGKFSGVLVLK
-475 GANTLIAQAGVIYV
+475 GANTLIAQAGIIYV

-514 AQNYSPLQASICGVL
+514 AQGYPPLQASICGVL

>member
-22 SEQILMENAAGR
+22 SEQILMENAACK
-34 IEREIRKRL
+34 IEGEIRKRL

-68 LSGDFSCTA
+68 LSGDFSCTV
-77 LCVLENRSAAGKF
+77 LCVLQNRSAAGKF
-90 QAEAARAAGVKFI
+90 QAEAARAAGVRFI
-103 DIASAKD
+103 NIASAKD
-110 DCKHAVSASS
+110 DCEHADSASS
-120 KDACA
+120 KDICT
-125 HESVGGSSLKG
+125 HESASGSSLKG
-136 AGSCDDDPYNER
+136 AGSCDDKPRGER
-148 ESLSNAGIMGGG
+148 GNLNGANISGGG
-160 DKLSTKFKGSKFTSA
+160 DKLCAKFTSA
-175 KFETAE
+175 KFEIAG
-181 HGGDLGKPGNECGNP
+181 HGDECSDLGSECGNP
-196 SGVLRDEITSADCI
+196 RDVLRDEITSADCI

-215 GSGLNKP
+215 GSGLNKAL
-222 ISPEICEILS
+222 SSEICEILS
-232 LANSAKSLKIAID
+232 LANSAKSLKIAVD

-265 TITMGA
+265 TIAMGA
-271 LKLALFSDGAKDYV
+271 LKLALFSDAAKDYV

-294 ISRQNFEERS
+294 ISRSNFEGRS

-361 SDEPLNLSPILMQKS
+361 SDEQLNLSPILMQKS
-376 SFEHARV
+376 SFDAARV
-383 VVCGCGLGEQ
+383 VVCGCGLGER
-393 KIDLAALRDKSC
+393 KIDLAALRGKSC
-405 VIDADLCYEREI
+405 VIDADLCYEGEI

-426 LIITPHP
+426 LILTPHP
-433 KEFCSLLKIAGIAD
+433 KEFCSLLKIAGITD

-462 AWSEKFSGVLVLK
+462 VWSEKFSGVLVLK
-475 GANTLIAQAGVIYV
+475 GANTLIAQAGIIYV

-514 AQNYSPLQASICGVL
+514 AQGYPPLQASICGVL
-529 AHALAARAFA
+529 AHALVARAFA
-539 KNSYALNPLD
+539 KNSYALSPLD

>member
-1 MKKIFFSTEELD
+1 LKKIFFSTEELD

-22 SEQILMENAAGR
+22 GEQILMENAACR

-55 GNNGADAMAALRK
+55 GNNGADAMAALRR

-77 LCVLENRSAAGKF
+77 LCVLQNRSAAGKF
-90 QAEAARAAGVKFI
+90 QAEAARAAGVRLI

-110 DCKHAVSASS
+110 DCKHVGSASS

-136 AGSCDDDPYNER
+136 AGSCDDDPDNER
-148 ESLSNAGIMGGG
+148 ENLNGANISGGG
-160 DKLSTKFKGSKFTSA
+160 DKLCAKFTSA
-175 KFETAE
+175 KFEIAG
-181 HGGDLGKPGNECGNP
+181 HGDECSDLGNECDNP
-196 SGVLRDEITSADCI
+196 SSGLRDEITSADCI

-215 GSGLNKP
+215 GSGLNKAL
-222 ISPEICEILS
+222 SSEICEILS
-232 LANSAKSLKIAID
+232 LANSSKSLKIAVD
-245 IPSGIDKSG
+245 IPSGIDKFG
-254 RVLGGAFCADL
+254 RILGGAFCADL
-265 TITMGA
+265 TIAMGA
-271 LKLALFSDGAKDYV
+271 LKLALFSDAAKDQV

-317 LRRKQ
+317 LRTKQ

-376 SFEHARV
+376 SFDAARV

-393 KIDLAALRDKSC
+393 KIDLAVLRGKSC
-405 VIDADLCYEREI
+405 VIDADLCYKHEI

-447 LSVSELQERRFELAR
+447 LSVSELQERRFEFAR
-462 AWSEKFSGVLVLK
+462 AWSDKFSGVLVLK
-475 GANTLIAQAGVIYV
+475 GANTLIAQEGVIYV

-514 AQNYSPLQASICGVL
+514 AQGYPPLQASICGVL
-529 AHALAARAFA
+529 AHALAARAFS